1 MNETHPGST
10 PADGAAPVGGAVPAG
25 GAAPAA
31 LLAAFA
37 AALAD
42 ETRAAICMTL
52 LEGRAWTAGELAR
65 ITSVAPSTISGHLT
79 RLLDAGICVTERQGR
94 HSYVR
99 IADGATARLLDE
111 LAAHAVP
118 DRDAAHAVP
127 VVGAPDPL
135 ARARTCYDHFAG
147 RLGMAVTDAME
158 RRGLLR
164 TDDVFELTEAGR
176 IWCADVGI
184 SLAGQGRRPL
194 ASSCLDWTE
203 RRRHLGGLAGARLCA
218 RATAEQWVVR
228 PTGGGRAL
236 EVTDTG
242 ERAFGELLGL
252 TSQAWS

>member
-1 MNETHPGST
+1 MNELHPGP
-10 PADGAAPVGGAVPAG
+10 PADAT
-25 GAAPAA
+25 APAA
-31 LLAAFA
+31 RLAAFA

-42 ETRAAICMTL
+42 ETRASICMTL

-65 ITSVAPSTISGHLT
+65 IAGVAPSTVSGHLA

-99 IADGATARLLDE
+99 VADAATARLLDE
-111 LAAHAVP
+111 LASYAVP

-158 RRGLLR
+158 ERGLLR
-164 TDDVFELTEAGR
+164 TEGVFELTEAGR
-176 IWCADVGI
+176 LWCTEAGI
-184 SLAGQGRRPL
+184 ELAGEGRRRQ

-218 RATAEQWVVR
+218 RALALGWVVR
-228 PTGGGRAL
+228 PPGGGRAL
-236 EVTDTG
+236 EVTAEG
-242 ERAFGELLGL
+242 ERAFGELLGI
-252 TSQAWS
+252 TRRAWV